1 MRRVDRP
8 KRIAKKVGIGACII
22 IPVMVVLSVLFAEIK
37 MNSALSIFLTV
48 LISGIICFVYVIIY
62 TKIEDKRD
70 KKWEGTSDPF
80 NHE

>member
-8 KRIAKKVGIGACII
+8 KRMVTKIGIGGCII
-22 IPVMVVLSVLFAEIK
+22 IPVMALLSILFAELR
-37 MNSALSIFLTV
+37 MNSILSIFLTV
-48 LISGIICFVYVIIY
+48 LISGIICLVYVIIY